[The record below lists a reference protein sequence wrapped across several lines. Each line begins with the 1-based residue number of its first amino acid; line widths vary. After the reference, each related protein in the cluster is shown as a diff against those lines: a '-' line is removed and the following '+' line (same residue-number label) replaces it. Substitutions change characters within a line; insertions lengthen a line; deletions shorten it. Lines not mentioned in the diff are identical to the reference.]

1 MSGKTARPNAPWSQ
15 HYDAELLQRVDQAPA
30 DVLSAFGRQ
39 VTERPDAVA
48 LSYLGTPTTYAE
60 LDEQSGRLASWFAR
74 QGFAAGDRIAVALQN
89 VPAFVVQ
96 TLAAWKIGAAI
107 CPVNPAYTA
116 DELGA
121 ILGDAA
127 PRAVLCDRRQAD
139 VLGKAVAI
147 ADCGAVL
154 MTVDSAQG
162 QSFLGDDVFGPL
174 PADSGAASLA
184 EILADR
190 SIPAIARA
198 VPASDATALIMYT
211 SGTTGRPKGAMHSHD
226 SIAWAGNLFNSWIGH
241 RPGSVILAI
250 APLFHITGF
259 AAQMAASLM
268 SGATLLLPYRMLAA
282 QVLDLIR
289 RERPTHTIGAITAFN
304 ALLSLPD
311 SAREDFASFERVIS
325 GGAPIPPPLRDRIEA
340 ELGLVLYP
348 GYGMTETAAASHV
361 SAFVSTIPVD
371 AASGALTIGVPLP
384 GTEAMV
390 VDDHDQPVAPGEP
403 GELLLRGRHIMS
415 GYWNREEET
424 AETLRGGWM
433 HTGDIV
439 VMDEAGWFYVVD
451 RKKDVIIASGYKV
464 WPREVEDCLYAHPA
478 VREAAVVGEPD
489 PYRGETVKACV
500 SLKPGA
506 HADPAE
512 LAAHCREHL
521 APYKVPRSFEIMDEL
536 PKTVTGKIQR
546 NVLRQ
551 KASTAR

>member
-1 MSGKTARPNAPWSQ
+1 
-15 HYDAELLQRVDQAPA
+15 
-30 DVLSAFGRQ
+30 
-39 VTERPDAVA
+39 
-48 LSYLGTPTTYAE
+48 
-60 LDEQSGRLASWFAR
+60 
-74 QGFAAGDRIAVALQN
+74 
-89 VPAFVVQ
+89 
-96 TLAAWKIGAAI
+96 
-107 CPVNPAYTA
+107 
-116 DELGA
+116 
-121 ILGDAA
+121 
-127 PRAVLCDRRQAD
+127 
-139 VLGKAVAI
+139 
-147 ADCGAVL
+147 
-154 MTVDSAQG
+154 
-162 QSFLGDDVFGPL
+162 
-174 PADSGAASLA
+174 
-184 EILADR
+184 
-190 SIPAIARA
+190 
-198 VPASDATALIMYT
+198 
-211 SGTTGRPKGAMHSHD
+211 
-226 SIAWAGNLFNSWIGH
+226 
-241 RPGSVILAI
+241 
-250 APLFHITGF
+250 
-259 AAQMAASLM
+259 MAATLM

-289 RERPTHTIGAITAFN
+289 RERPTHTIGAMTAFN

-464 WPREVEDCLYAHPA
+464 WPREVED
-478 VREAAVVGEPD
+478 
-489 PYRGETVKACV
+489 
-500 SLKPGA
+500 
-506 HADPAE
+506 PAE